1 MFLVVSALIFQR
13 HSNNAMPASETAKR
27 DVVAVRICGDR
38 VAVRIHDAKVLI
50 FMFAWVSPSP
60 CGAPN
65 NR

>member
-27 DVVAVRICGDR
+27 DVVAVRICGDP

-50 FMFAWVSPSP
+50 FMFA
-60 CGAPN
+60 
-65 NR
+65 

>member
-27 DVVAVRICGDR
+27 DVVAVRI
-38 VAVRIHDAKVLI
+38 HDAKVAD